1 MALDPDNFEYD
12 MRPLKRPVTEE
23 DMFSLWFYLGDEV
36 METPEEQARYDA
48 WKAKNHP

>member
-1 MALDPDNFEYD
+1 MALDPDKFEYD
-12 MRPLKRPVTEE
+12 MLPPSIQVREE
-23 DMFSLWFYLGDEV
+23 DMFALWLFLGDEV